1 MFDIKSDLHFINLT
15 KTTGIIICNGPEASK
30 LLGWWYSL
38 KPFRC
43 SKKKKEKNTTIFSS
57 NDLIMFT
64 WTLQGMLIL
73 ICFPK
78 YWFTCVKRV
87 KREKQHQSI
96 LWFFPRYISLTITL
110 QGLWFDLTFYI
121 TYIYGLVFGWCW
133 NDACTNDSQFIFLSW
148 NEICILL
155 FRYFDK
161 IWI

>member
-1 MFDIKSDLHFINLT
+1 MFDMKSDLHFINLT

-64 WTLQGMLIL
+64 WTIQGMLVL

-87 KREKQHQSI
+87 KRETQHQSI
-96 LWFFPRYISLTITL
+96 LLFCPWYISLTITL
-110 QGLWFDLTFYI
+110 QHFCFDLAFYI
-121 TYIYGLVFGWCW
+121 TCLKRLKW
-133 NDACTNDSQFIFLSW
+133 ASKLQFIVL
-148 NEICILL
+148 
-155 FRYFDK
+155 
-161 IWI
+161 

>member
-1 MFDIKSDLHFINLT
+1 MFEIKSDLHFINLT

-64 WTLQGMLIL
+64 WTIQGMLIL

-87 KREKQHQSI
+87 KRETQHQFI
-96 LWFFPRYISLTITL
+96 LIFCPWYISLTITL
-110 QGLWFDLTFYI
+110 QHFCFDLAFHI
-121 TYIYGLVFGWCW
+121 TYLFGIVWR
-133 NDACTNDSQFIFLSW
+133 
-148 NEICILL
+148 LL
-155 FRYFDK
+155 
-161 IWI
+161 IA